1 MVRAYVPPVRL
12 IALFVAM
19 LAMVAATVVFAGPA
33 RAQTTPLTIPDVEGK
48 VYNKK
53 TGKLKGTFE
62 GQIEDPVVSY
72 KHSKKYKGL
81 MVSGTLVGELTK
93 KANPENPIPV
103 NKEFKTKAKASVPGP
118 AGSGEVTAQAVCN
131 ILTLNIGA
139 IHLDLLG
146 LVVDL
151 SPIDL
156 VIDAVSGPGN
166 LLGNLLCA
174 VAGLLDPS
182 NPLANFL
189 NALLEQL
196 FGGLSP

>member
-1 MVRAYVPPVRL
+1 MAKSIGVPTVRL
-12 IALFVAM
+12 AVLLAGVLAM
-19 LAMVAATVVFAGPA
+19 LAATIVFAGPA
-33 RAQTTPLTIPDVEGK
+33 RAQSTPLTIPDVEGK
-48 VYNKK
+48 VYSKK
-53 TGKLKGTFE
+53 TGKVK
-62 GQIEDPVVSY
+62 
-72 KHSKKYKGL
+72 
-81 MVSGTLVGELTK
+81 VSGTLVGELTK
-93 KANPENPIPV
+93 KANPENPISINEP
-103 NKEFKTKAKASVPGP
+103 FKTKMKASVPGP
-118 AGSGEVTAQAVCN
+118 TGSGEVTTQAVCN

-182 NPLANFL
+182 NALANFL
-189 NALLEQL
+189 NALLEEL
-196 FGGLSP
+196 FGVASG

>member
-1 MVRAYVPPVRL
+1 MLRAYAPPVRL
-12 IALFVAM
+12 VALFLGMLTMLVAS
-19 LAMVAATVVFAGPA
+19 VAFAGPA
-33 RAQTTPLTIPDVEGK
+33 RAQITGGIPVQGDVFNKNGK
-48 VYNKK
+48 KV
-53 TGKLKGTFE
+53 GTFE
-62 GQIEDPVVSY
+62 GTITDPLVSF
-72 KHSKKYKGL
+72 KNGNRYKGL
-81 MVSGTLVGELTK
+81 MVEGTLDGILTK
-93 KANPENPIPV
+93 TADPDNPIDV
-103 NKEFKTKAKASVPGP
+103 NEQFKTKAKASVPKP
-118 AGSGEVTAQAVCN
+118 SSSGVSTQAVCD

-156 VIDAVSGPGN
+156 EITAVSGPGN

-182 NPLANFL
+182 TALADFL

-196 FGGLSP
+196 FPGAFT

>member
-1 MVRAYVPPVRL
+1 LV
-12 IALFVAM
+12 ALFVAALAM
-19 LAMVAATVVFAGPA
+19 LAATIVFAGPA

-62 GQIEDPVVSY
+62 GEIVDPVVSY
-72 KHSKKYKGL
+72 KHGNKYKGL
-81 MVSGTLVGELTK
+81 MVEGTLVGTLTK
-93 KANPENPIPV
+93 TADPENPIDV
-103 NKEFKTKAKASVPGP
+103 NEEFKTKAKAAVPGP
-118 AGSGEVTAQAVCN
+118 ESGEVTTQAVCN

-174 VAGLLDPS
+174 LVGLLDPS
-182 NPLANFL
+182 NALADFL